1 MYKYLVRGAK
11 AISTSNEVNIIFV
24 NNVNIRFTMLFQV
37 APKLTDWKTALPTT
51 RKEIPAS
58 ITGDV

>member
-1 MYKYLVRGAK
+1 MMN
-11 AISTSNEVNIIFV
+11 TSNETRTIFINNANIELI
-24 NNVNIRFTMLFQV
+24 ILFLIL
-37 APKLTDWKTALPTT
+37 PKLIDWKTALPTT